1 MIARREFRERC
12 TLSSLASVL
21 FEMGQNISSQNL
33 RVKSYLV
40 LVTTTPRE
48 AMHGK
53 SSVTESIL
61 QVHFGNGIRSTSART
76 LAVGRCGSSSW

>member
-33 RVKSYLV
+33 RVKSY

-76 LAVGRCGSSSW
+76 LAVGRCGSSW